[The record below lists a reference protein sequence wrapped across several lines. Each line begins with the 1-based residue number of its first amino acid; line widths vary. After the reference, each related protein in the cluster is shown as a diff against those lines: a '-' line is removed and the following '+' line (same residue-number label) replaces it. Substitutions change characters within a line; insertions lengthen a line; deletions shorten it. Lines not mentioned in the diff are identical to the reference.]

1 MRKLLIAIAI
11 IAIIC
16 GCHIDDSLL
25 VNYNLN
31 RDEQNFQEY
40 RRVVFYN
47 GITGEYILQIE
58 GYMALNIDA
67 DGDLVVTV
75 KTDDGTF
82 LKHYLGLSD
91 NVTYFSESLHPR
103 NVSDKHYKVIF
114 KPSVITPT
122 TEVR

>member
-16 GCHIDDSLL
+16 GCNIDDSRT

-31 RDEQNFQEY
+31 RDEQNFREY

-47 GITGEYILQIE
+47 GITGEYILQSE

-75 KTDDGTF
+75 KTEDGTF
-82 LKHYLGLSD
+82 LKHYLGLSA
-91 NVTYFSESLHPR
+91 NVTYFSESLNPR
-103 NVSDKHYKVIF
+103 TVSDKHYKVIF
-114 KPSVITPT
+114 KPSDITQT
-122 TEVR
+122 IEAR